1 MNLIY
6 KVGKG
11 LIYLHINK
19 KIKRSNIIKIGQ
31 EVLRTESMALN
42 KLTKNLNKSFVDAV
56 ELISQQN
63 GKLIISGVGKSGN
76 IAAKIAASFT
86 STGIPAI
93 YLNPVDASHGDM
105 GIIQKNDV
113 LIILS
118 NSGESNELAD
128 LINFSKKKKLKIIS
142 ITSTH
147 KSLLAKNSDINLILP
162 NHKEA
167 DKLQTI
173 PTTSTTMSLALGDA
187 LCCSVLSLRKFDK
200 NSFSELHPGGKIGK
214 KLKTLNEI
222 MDTDIP
228 IIGSN
233 SSIVDAVLVMTEK
246 KYGCAVVLD
255 KNKKI
260 KGIITDGDLRR
271 SIGKINMTEKAT
283 KIMKNKPIIAKS
295 DLLISSAIVL
305 MNKHSITSLI
315 VAKLNKPIG
324 IVNLKKCLDND

>member
-1 MNLIY
+1 MNRS
-6 KVGKG
+6 
-11 LIYLHINK
+11 
-19 KIKRSNIIKIGQ
+19 KIKKVGQ
-31 EVLRTESMALN
+31 EVIKLESLA
-42 KLTKNLNKSFVDAV
+42 LTKLSKSLGNDFIKAV
-56 ELISQQN
+56 ELISNLN
-63 GKLIISGVGKSGN
+63 GKIIISGVGKSGN

-105 GIIQKNDV
+105 GIVEKSDI

-118 NSGESNELAD
+118 NSWKSNELAD
-128 LINFSKKKKLKIIS
+128 LINFSKKKKIKIIS
-142 ITSTH
+142 ITSIK
-147 KSLLAKNSDINLILP
+147 KSLLSKNSDINLILP
-162 NHKEA
+162 THREA

-200 NSFSELHPGGKIGK
+200 KSYIELHPGGKIGK

-228 IIGSN
+228 IIN
-233 SSIVDAVLVMTEK
+233 TQSSIVDAVLIMTEK
-246 KYGCAVVLD
+246 KYGCVVVLD
-255 KNKKI
+255 NNKKI

-271 SIGKINMTEKAT
+271 SISNINMNKKAT
-283 KIMKNKPIIAKS
+283 NIMKSKPIVATG

-305 MNKHSITSLI
+305 MNCLLYTS
-315 VAKLNKPIG
+315 PSPR
-324 IVNLKKCLDND
+324 D

>member
-1 MNLIY
+1 MN
-6 KVGKG
+6 KS
-11 LIYLHINK
+11 
-19 KIKRSNIIKIGQ
+19 KIKKVGQ
-31 EVLRTESMALN
+31 EVIKLESIALA
-42 KLTKNLNKSFVDAV
+42 KLSKSLDKDFIKAV

-63 GKLIISGVGKSGN
+63 GKIIVSGVGKSGN
-76 IAAKIAASFT
+76 IAGKIAASFT

-105 GIIQKNDV
+105 GIVEKNDV

-118 NSGESNELAD
+118 NSGESHELAD
-128 LINFSKKKKLKIIS
+128 LINFSKKKKIKIIS
-142 ITSTH
+142 ITSSK
-147 KSLLAKNSDINLILP
+147 KSLLSKNSDIGLVLP
-162 NHKEA
+162 PHSEA

-200 NSFSELHPGGKIGK
+200 KSFSELHPGGKIGK

-222 MDTDIP
+222 MDIDIP
-228 IIGSN
+228 IIQSN
-233 SSIVDAVLVMTEK
+233 SSIIDAVLIMTEK
-246 KYGCAVVLD
+246 KYGCVVVLD
-255 KNKKI
+255 KNKEI

-271 SIGKINMTEKAT
+271 SIEKIDMKEKAT
-283 KIMKNKPIIAKS
+283 SIMKSRPIVATS

-315 VAKLNKPIG
+315 VARQNKPIG
-324 IVNLKKCLDND
+324 IVNIKKCLEND

>member
-1 MNLIY
+1 MNKSKIK
-6 KVGKG
+6 KVGQDV
-11 LIYLHINK
+11 
-19 KIKRSNIIKIGQ
+19 IK
-31 EVLRTESMALN
+31 LESVALA
-42 KLTKNLNKSFVDAV
+42 KLSKSLDKDFVNAV
-56 ELISQQN
+56 ELISKLN
-63 GKLIISGVGKSGN
+63 GKVIISGVGKSGN
-76 IAAKIAASFT
+76 IAGKIAASFT
-86 STGIPAI
+86 STGIPSI

-105 GIIQKNDV
+105 GIVEKNDV

-118 NSGESNELAD
+118 NSGESHELTD
-128 LINFSKKKKLKIIS
+128 LINFAKKKKIKIVS
-142 ITSTH
+142 ITSSK
-147 KSLLAKNSDINLILP
+147 KSLLSKNSDINLILP
-162 NHKEA
+162 AHLEA
-167 DKLQTI
+167 DKLNSI

-200 NSFSELHPGGKIGK
+200 KSFRELHPGGKIGK

-228 IIGSN
+228 FIRSD

-246 KYGCAVVLD
+246 KYGCVVILD

-271 SIGKINMTEKAT
+271 SIANTNINKKAT
-283 KIMKNKPIIAKS
+283 SIMKSKPIVANS

-315 VAKLNKPIG
+315 IANQNRPIG
-324 IVNLKKCLDND
+324 IVNLKKCLENDL